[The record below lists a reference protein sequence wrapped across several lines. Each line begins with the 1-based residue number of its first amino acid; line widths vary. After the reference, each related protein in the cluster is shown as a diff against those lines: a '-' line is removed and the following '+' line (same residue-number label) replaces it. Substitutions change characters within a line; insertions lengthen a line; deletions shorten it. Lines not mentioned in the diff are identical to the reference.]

1 MIGKTGKSVT
11 NRFSLA
17 RSAYRRMR
25 EKRGTGIFTHKE
37 RIYYLCAQGWKN
49 AFDKEPEK
57 YLSGEKLGRKGKRI

>member
-1 MIGKTGKSVT
+1 MAENAVYGIE
-11 NRFSLA
+11 
-17 RSAYRRMR
+17 MR
-25 EKRGTGIFTHKE
+25 ENRATGIFMNKE